1 LKQVSYSQ
9 YSLWNSCPYQW
20 KLQYV
25 DKIKTSEPSIHTI
38 FGSAMHEAIQTYLGC
53 MYNFTIKDADEQDI
67 EDLLRRKMKEF
78 YQKEIVETDKLDLV
92 SQEDMVEFYQQ
103 GEVIIDYFK
112 KKRGQYFNKKS
123 WSLLGIEE
131 KLAIPIRGDLNFLGY
146 IDVVIKDEI
155 SGKIKIID
163 LKTATMGWNKYQ
175 KADVIKSDQLLLYKE
190 YYAKKHDVP
199 VEMIDIEFLIF
210 KRKLWEKAEFPQKR
224 IQRHV
229 PANGKPSMN
238 KMRSRF
244 EEFLDACY
252 EKDGSV
258 KEGINYEK
266 CQGKCKA
273 FTKCKGL

>member
-1 LKQVSYSQ
+1 MKQVSYSQ
-9 YSLWNSCPYQW
+9 YSLWNQCPYQW

-53 MYNFTIKDADEQDI
+53 MFNFTIKEADEQNI

-78 YQKEIVETDKLDLV
+78 YQKEIVETEKLDLV
-92 SQEDMVEFYQQ
+92 SRDDMVEFYMQ
-103 GEVIIDYFK
+103 GEEILEYFR
-112 KKRGQYFNKKS
+112 KKRGEYFNKKG

-131 KLAIPIRGDLNFLGY
+131 RLAIPIRGDLHFLGFL
-146 IDVVIKDEI
+146 DVVLKDEI

-163 LKTATMGWNKYQ
+163 IKTATMGWNKYQ
-175 KADVIKSDQLLLYKE
+175 KADVVKNDQLLLYKE
-190 YYAKKHDVP
+190 YYSKKHDVP

-252 EKDGSV
+252 DESAKAKSI
-258 KEGINYEK
+258 EYEK
-266 CQGKCKA
+266 CVGKCKA
-273 FTKCKGL
+273 ITKCKDL

>member
-1 LKQVSYSQ
+1 MKQVSYSQ

-53 MYNFTIKDADEQDI
+53 MYNFTIKEADEQNI

-78 YQKEIVETDKLDLV
+78 YEKEIVEPEKLDLV
-92 SQEDMVEFYQQ
+92 SKEDMVEFFQQ
-103 GEVIIDYFK
+103 GEEILEFFR
-112 KKRGQYFNKKS
+112 KKRGDYFNKKS

-131 KLAIPIRGDLNFLGY
+131 RLAIPIRGDLHFLGFL
-146 IDVVIKDEI
+146 DVVLKDEI

-163 LKTATMGWNKYQ
+163 IKTATMGWNKYQ
-175 KADVIKSDQLLLYKE
+175 KADVVKNDQLLLYKE
-190 YYAKKHDVP
+190 YYSKKHDVP
-199 VEMIDIEFLIF
+199 VDMIDIEFLIF

-244 EEFLDACY
+244 NEFLDACY
-252 EKDGSV
+252 DEDGNV
-258 KEGINYEK
+258 KNIEYEK
-266 CQGKCKA
+266 CKGKCRA
-273 FTKCKGL
+273 FTKCKDL

>member
-1 LKQVSYSQ
+1 MKQVSYSQ

-38 FGSAMHEAIQTYLGC
+38 FGSAMHEALQTYLGC
-53 MYNFTIKDADEQDI
+53 MFNFTIKEADEQNI

-78 YQKEIVETDKLDLV
+78 YQKEIVETEKLHLV
-92 SQEDMVEFYQQ
+92 SRDDMVEFYMQ
-103 GEVIIDYFK
+103 GEEIIDYFR
-112 KKRGQYFNKKS
+112 KKRSDYFNKKG

-131 KLAIPIRGDLNFLGY
+131 RLAIPIRGDLHFLGFL
-146 IDVVIKDEI
+146 DVVLKDEI

-163 LKTATMGWNKYQ
+163 IKTATMGWNKYQ
-175 KADVIKSDQLLLYKE
+175 KANVVKNDQLLLYKE
-190 YYAKKHDVP
+190 YYSKKHDVP
-199 VEMIDIEFLIF
+199 VEKIDIEFLIF

-229 PANGKPSMN
+229 PANGTPSMN

-252 EKDGSV
+252 DESGKV
-258 KEGINYEK
+258 KSIEYEK
-266 CQGKCKA
+266 CVGKCKA
-273 FTKCKGL
+273 YTKCKDL

>member
-1 LKQVSYSQ
+1 MKQVSYSQ

-53 MYNFTIKDADEQDI
+53 MYNFTIKEADEQDI

-78 YQKEIVETDKLDLV
+78 YQKEIVDTNKLDLV
-92 SQEDMVEFYQQ
+92 SRDDMVEFYQQ
-103 GEVIIDYFK
+103 GEVIIDYFR
-112 KKRGQYFNKKS
+112 KKRSQYFNKKS

-131 KLAIPIRGDLNFLGY
+131 KLAIPIRGDLHFLGY

-252 EKDGSV
+252 DKDGIV
-258 KEGINYEK
+258 KDIEYEK

-273 FTKCKGL
+273 FTKCKTL

>member
-53 MYNFTIKDADEQDI
+53 MYNFTIKEADEQNI

-78 YQKEIVETDKLDLV
+78 YQKEIVDTDKLHLV
-92 SQEDMVEFYQQ
+92 SRDDMVEFYQQ
-103 GEVIIDYFK
+103 GEEIIDYFR

-123 WSLLGIEE
+123 WVLLGIEE
-131 KLAIPIRGDLNFLGY
+131 QLAIPIRGDLKFLGY
-146 IDVVIKDEI
+146 LDVVMKDEI

-163 LKTATMGWNKYQ
+163 IKTATMGWNKYQ

-238 KMRSRF
+238 KMRARF

-252 EKDGSV
+252 DKDGIV
-258 KEGINYEK
+258 KEGIEYDK

-273 FTKCKGL
+273 FTKCKSL

>member
-1 LKQVSYSQ
+1 MKQVSYSQ

-38 FGSAMHEAIQTYLGC
+38 FGSAMHEALQTYLGC
-53 MYNFTIKDADEQDI
+53 MFNFTIKEADEQNI

-78 YQKEIVETDKLDLV
+78 YQKEIVETEKLHLV
-92 SQEDMVEFYQQ
+92 SRDDMVEFYMQ
-103 GEVIIDYFK
+103 GEEIIDYFR
-112 KKRGQYFNKKS
+112 KKRSDYFNKKG

-131 KLAIPIRGDLNFLGY
+131 RLAIPIRGDLHFLGFL
-146 IDVVIKDEI
+146 DVVLKDEI

-163 LKTATMGWNKYQ
+163 IKTATMGWNKYQ
-175 KADVIKSDQLLLYKE
+175 KANVVKNDQLLLYKE
-190 YYAKKHDVP
+190 YYSKKHDVP
-199 VEMIDIEFLIF
+199 VEKIDIEFLIF

-229 PANGKPSMN
+229 PANGTPSMN

-252 EKDGSV
+252 DESGKV
-258 KEGINYEK
+258 KNIEYEK
-266 CQGKCKA
+266 CVGKCKA
-273 FTKCKGL
+273 FTKCKDL

>member
-1 LKQVSYSQ
+1 MKQVSYSQ
-9 YSLWNSCPYQW
+9 YSLWKTCPYQW

-38 FGSAMHEAIQTYLGC
+38 FGSAMHEAIQLYLNC
-53 MYNFTIKDADEQDI
+53 MFNFTIKEADAQDI

-78 YQKEIVETDKLDLV
+78 YHKEIVETEKLDLV
-92 SQEDMVEFYQQ
+92 SKDDMVDFYVQ
-103 GEVIIDYFK
+103 GEEILEYFR
-112 KKRGQYFNKKS
+112 KKRGEYFNKKG

-131 KLAIPIRGDLNFLGY
+131 RLAIPIRGNLHFLGFL
-146 IDVVIKDEI
+146 DVVLKDEI

-163 LKTATMGWNKYQ
+163 IKTATMGWNKYQ
-175 KADVIKSDQLLLYKE
+175 KANEVKNDQLLLYKE
-190 YYAKKHDVP
+190 YYSKKHDVP

-210 KRKLWEKAEFPQKR
+210 KRKLWEKADFPQKR

-238 KMRSRF
+238 KMRTRF

-252 EKDGSV
+252 DEDGVV
-258 KEGINYEK
+258 KEGIEYDK

-273 FTKCKGL
+273 FTKCKDL